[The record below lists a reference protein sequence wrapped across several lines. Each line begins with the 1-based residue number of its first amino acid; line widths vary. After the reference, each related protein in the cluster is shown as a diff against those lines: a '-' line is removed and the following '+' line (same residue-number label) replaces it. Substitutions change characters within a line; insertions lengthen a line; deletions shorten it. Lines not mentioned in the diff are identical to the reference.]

1 MKRIV
6 FSQYYDKVDP
16 FRNSSNDHKS
26 LQFKKYYSR
35 IYQAQKNYASKC
47 NADYVLHTP
56 EINYYP
62 DLQFQKIYQMEQYAD
77 QYDQILYLDFDVV
90 PTESASNIFNVYNQ
104 DKIYMHPLK
113 RDLVPREIEL
123 MREYGGFDNQS
134 VFCKTA
140 AKKAMLLLED
150 INGNNLLYNTG
161 VTLAGK
167 ETIKRLEYSKHK
179 PVLDQLLDEAK
190 DDCIYPEEITKN
202 FFYNNEVYIS
212 FLVEKLNIDHVDLP
226 LSWNYILDGYQK
238 QVSNVAH
245 LVHHVNKEFWRQ
257 LSKYGE

>member
-1 MKRIV
+1 MKKIV
-6 FSQYYDKVDP
+6 FSQFSNKVTP
-16 FRNSSNDHKS
+16 FRNSSNQDK
-26 LQFKKYYSR
+26 LEQFEKYYDR
-35 IYQAQKNYASKC
+35 IYQAQKNYAKKC
-47 NADYVLHTP
+47 NADYVLHNP
-56 EINYYP
+56 NIDYYP
-62 DLQFQKIYQMEQYAD
+62 DLQFEKIYQMERYAE

-90 PTESASNIFNVYNQ
+90 PTEGASNMFNVFPD

-113 RDLVPREIEL
+113 RDLTLREMEL
-123 MREYGGFDNQS
+123 MIQYQGFDNQS

-140 AKKAMLLLED
+140 CKKAMLLLND
-150 INGNNLLYNTG
+150 INGNDLLYNTG

-179 PVLDQLLDEAK
+179 PELDNLLDEAK
-190 DDCIYPEEITKN
+190 EDSIYPEEITKN
-202 FFYNNEVYIS
+202 FFYNNEVYMS
-212 FLVEKLNIDHVDLP
+212 YLVEKLDIDHVDIP

-238 QVSNVAH
+238 QVKDVAH